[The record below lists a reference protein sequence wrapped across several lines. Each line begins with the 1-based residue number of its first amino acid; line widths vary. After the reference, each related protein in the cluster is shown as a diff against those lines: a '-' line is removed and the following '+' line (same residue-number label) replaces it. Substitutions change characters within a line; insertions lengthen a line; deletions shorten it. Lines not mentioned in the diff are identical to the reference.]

1 MNYFKQLDYPIF
13 PNIMK
18 ELNSLL
24 ESGQLNWAGNQICLN
39 TIPNE
44 PNNYSLGTGSLERDW
59 AKSTIVENKI
69 GQTIQVNKK
78 PIIFKESDFT
88 YLCDVFRNTEFE
100 KIYNMLISK
109 HNVGRIRIMKMDPKN
124 CMSWHKDN
132 TKRIHYVLSTTR
144 GANLVVEDEVKFLE
158 LNSWYLVDT
167 TKHHTAFNASMN
179 SRIHLV
185 AVIND

>member
-1 MNYFKQLDYPIF
+1 MKYFIPLSYPAF
-13 PNIMK
+13 PNMIK
-18 ELNSLL
+18 ELTSLL
-24 ESGQLNWAGNQICLN
+24 ESGKLHWTGNQICLN
-39 TIPNE
+39 TIPKE
-44 PNNYSLGTGSLERDW
+44 PNNFSLGTGSLERDW
-59 AKSTIVENKI
+59 SKSTILENKI

-88 YLCDVFRNTEFE
+88 YLCDIFRNTEFE
-100 KIYNMLISK
+100 KVYNILSNK
-109 HNVGRIRIMKMDPKN
+109 HNIGRIRIMKMDPKN
-124 CMSWHKDN
+124 CMSWHNDSS
-132 TKRIHYVLSTTR
+132 KRIHYVLSTSK

-185 AVIND
+185 AVICD

>member
-1 MNYFKQLDYPIF
+1 MNYFKRLDYPIF

-18 ELNSLL
+18 ELNNLL
-24 ESGQLNWAGNQICLN
+24 ESGQLTWTGNQICLN

-59 AKSTIVENKI
+59 SKSTIIENKI

-88 YLCDVFRNTEFE
+88 YLCDIFRNTEFE
-100 KIYNMLISK
+100 KVYNMLTSK
-109 HNVGRIRIMKMDPKN
+109 YNVGRIRIMKMDPKN
-124 CMSWHKDN
+124 CMSWHKDS
-132 TKRIHYVLSTTR
+132 TKRVHYVLSTTR

-167 TKHHTAFNASMN
+167 TKHHTAFNASMH

-185 AVIND
+185 AVIHD

>member
-1 MNYFKQLDYPIF
+1 MNYFKRLDYPIF

-18 ELNSLL
+18 ELNNLL
-24 ESGQLNWAGNQICLN
+24 ESGQLTWTGNQICLN

-59 AKSTIVENKI
+59 SKSIIIENKI
-69 GQTIQVNKK
+69 GQTIHVNKK

-88 YLCDVFRNTEFE
+88 YLCDIFRNTEFE
-100 KIYNMLISK
+100 KVYNMLTSK
-109 HNVGRIRIMKMDPKN
+109 YNVGRIRIMKMDPKN
-124 CMSWHKDN
+124 CMSWHKDS
-132 TKRIHYVLSTTR
+132 TKRVHYVLSTTR